1 MKIKLVCVGKTGKD
15 FLEKGEEEY
24 IKRLIKY
31 VPFEKIEI
39 PDIKN
44 VKKLTHEQVKEQ
56 EGTAILNKIQS
67 GDHLVLLDDKGKM
80 YTSVQFA
87 DYYQNLFNRGIK
99 TTVFVI
105 GGPYGFSETVYQRA
119 NEKLSLSKMTFSHQM
134 IRLFFLEQTYRA
146 MTILR
151 NEPYHHE

>member
-44 VKKLTHEQVKEQ
+44 AKK
-56 EGTAILNKIQS
+56 A
-67 GDHLVLLDDKGKM
+67 
-80 YTSVQFA
+80 YPRTSK
-87 DYYQNLFNRGIK
+87 RTG
-99 TTVFVI
+99 
-105 GGPYGFSETVYQRA
+105 
-119 NEKLSLSKMTFSHQM
+119 
-134 IRLFFLEQTYRA
+134 
-146 MTILR
+146 R
-151 NEPYHHE
+151 NCNS